1 MSATAP
7 LSPPP
12 SWVELSQQP
21 TALFLDI
28 DGTLLEF
35 ESHPDLVR
43 ATDSLILLLQSISG
57 ALDGAVALISGRP
70 LIDIDRV
77 FSPWRPFAA
86 GGHGAEV
93 RGGAGTRL
101 HRLDSDQLRITQ
113 ADLID
118 GVAAMPGAWIEDKG
132 YGFALHYREA
142 PKHEAAAVALVER
155 VAGASNGTLEVQ
167 RGAYVQELR
176 PASFDKGLALDEL
189 MAQPPFL
196 QRRPVVVGDDH
207 TDEDAFAAAHQHGGI
222 SVLVGPRDDTVA
234 QYRIADPEAGR
245 GWLTEI
251 PEEVFS

>member
-1 MSATAP
+1 VNPATP
-7 LSPPP
+7 LPPP
-12 SWVELSQQP
+12 PVWAELSRQP

-43 ATDSLILLLQSISG
+43 ATEGLILLLKSIST
-57 ALDGAVALISGRP
+57 ALDGALALISGRP
-70 LIDIDRV
+70 LHDIDRV
-77 FSPWRPFAA
+77 FDPWQPFAA

-101 HRLDSDQLRITQ
+101 HRPDISQLHLTR
-113 ADLID
+113 
-118 GVAAMPGAWIEDKG
+118 AALAEGAAALPGSWIEDKG
-132 YGFALHYREA
+132 YGLALHYRDA
-142 PKHEAAAVALVER
+142 PQHEAAARALVER
-155 VAGASNGTLEVQ
+155 VAAASHGALEVQ

-189 MAQPPFL
+189 MTCSPFSG
-196 QRRPVVVGDDH
+196 RHPVVVGDDH
-207 TDEDAFAAAHQHGGI
+207 TDEFAFAAAHRHGGM

-234 QYRIADPEAGR
+234 QYRISDPEAVR

-251 PEEVFS
+251 PEEVFP